1 MTFLLMMQKEWKE
14 QIKTYRLLFVPVLF
28 ALLMVMQ
35 PISTKMLPELL
46 KNADSLPPGTVI
58 EIATPTAIQVM
69 GTVIGKTEMLLAL
82 VLILITMGAV
92 SSERLS
98 GVAAMVL
105 VKPVG
110 RAKYFFAKAMSYSVL
125 AGLSFV
131 AGTLLAAYYTQ
142 VYFGDLDWA
151 NVMLGTVAYLP
162 NIVLIISITLFGS
175 SFIKSPVGAGGL
187 ALVLYFVLTMV
198 PQYLGNTIKN
208 YTPSEL
214 SANVVSVMTEQS
226 YSLTEPVIGVLVMSI
241 VFLVA
246 GWYLL
251 EKQEI

>member
-1 MTFLLMMQKEWKE
+1 MTFFLMMQKEWKE

-28 ALLMVMQ
+28 AILMVMQ

-46 KNADSLPPGTVI
+46 KNSESLPPGTVI
-58 EIATPTAIQVM
+58 EIATPSAVEVIA
-69 GTVIGKTEMLLAL
+69 TVVSKTEMLFAL
-82 VLILITMGAV
+82 ILILITMGAV

-110 RAKYFFAKAMSYSVL
+110 RAKYFFAKATSYS
-125 AGLSFV
+125 
-131 AGTLLAAYYTQ
+131 LLAIVSFFAGMMLSAYYTEM
-142 VYFGDLDWA
+142 YFGDLDWG
-151 NVMLGTVAYLP
+151 NIVQGSIAYFP
-162 NIVLIISITLFGS
+162 NIVMIIALTLFGS

-187 ALVLYFVLTMV
+187 ALVLYFLLTMV
-198 PQYLGNTIKN
+198 PQYFEAIKS
-208 YTPSEL
+208 YTPGEL
-214 SANVVSVMTEQS
+214 SANVVNILVGKS
-226 YSLTEPVIGVLVMSI
+226 YEITEPLIGVSVI
-241 VFLVA
+241 AIGFLVA